1 MKGWGESK
9 GPCQRMSLDVG
20 SKLSSEAAH
29 LTFALES
36 CGEELRPAPIVYVP
50 DLWEDFPIPGTES

>member
-1 MKGWGESK
+1 
-9 GPCQRMSLDVG
+9 MSLDVVG
-20 SKLSSEAAH
+20 SKLSSEAAQ
-29 LTFALES
+29 LSFALES